1 MVERYQMVACIGL
14 RKSESDGM
22 VTVPL
27 YIKIRAQE
35 GSPLP
40 AEQEDLI
47 HRVSECMIRR
57 YEQQLAEFIKNKEK
71 GESKDGEGKERKTV

>member
-1 MVERYQMVACIGL
+1 
-14 RKSESDGM
+14 M

-27 YIKIRAQE
+27 YIKVRAEE

-47 HRVSECMIRR
+47 HRGFRM
-57 YEQQLAEFIKNKEK
+57 YDTAL
-71 GESKDGEGKERKTV
+71 

>member
-14 RKSESDGM
+14 RKSESDDM

-27 YIKIRAQE
+27 YIKVRAEE

-57 YEQQLAEFIKNKEK
+57 YEQQLAEFIKNKNK
-71 GESKDGEGKERKTV
+71 GE